1 MGKEESYSYAIEHLA
16 ELWDRVTSDREPIV
30 LTRLD
35 HEDVALIPASELNS
49 LLETVHLFRS
59 PANAKR
65 LIEALERAR
74 AGEGE
79 VTTVEALR
87 KEFGVDP

>member
-1 MGKEESYSYAIEHLA
+1 MGKEESYSYAREHLA

-30 LTRLD
+30 LTRRD
-35 HEDVALIPASELNS
+35 HEDVALIPASELSS
-49 LLETVHLFRS
+49 LLETVHLLRS

-65 LIEALERAR
+65 LMEAFARAD

-79 VTTVEALR
+79 ITTVEALR
-87 KEFGVDP
+87 KEFGVER